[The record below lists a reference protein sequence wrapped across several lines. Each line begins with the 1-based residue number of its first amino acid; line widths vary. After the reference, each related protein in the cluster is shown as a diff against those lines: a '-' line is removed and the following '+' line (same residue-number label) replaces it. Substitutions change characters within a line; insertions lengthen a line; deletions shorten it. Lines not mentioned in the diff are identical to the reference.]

1 MEEAY
6 QWIHLTAQRCKNC
19 VLDKTTFM
27 MSRIHLRCVDYNN
40 QKKNPEEDD
49 RDSSESIIKDLRDK
63 NKQKYVNE

>member
-1 MEEAY
+1 M
-6 QWIHLTAQRCKNC
+6 
-19 VLDKTTFM
+19 LDKTTFM